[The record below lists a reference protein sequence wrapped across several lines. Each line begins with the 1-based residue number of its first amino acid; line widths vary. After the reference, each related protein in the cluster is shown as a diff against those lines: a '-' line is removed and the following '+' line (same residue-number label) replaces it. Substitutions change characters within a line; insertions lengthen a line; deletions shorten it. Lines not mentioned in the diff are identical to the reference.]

1 MTDNHRY
8 LEEMRR
14 QQAGGKVTV
23 YRNRAWILEAL
34 DEGITKRAIYAKLV
48 ESEGLIIG
56 YQAFAKHTQKLLAI
70 RDGKKPTK
78 RDPGPPNQSAAKA
91 DKSRNKNKQ
100 NTSVTEIKRYVHN
113 PVPNL
118 DELI

>member
-8 LEEMRR
+8 LEEIRR

-23 YRNRAWILEAL
+23 YRNRDWILAAL

-48 ESEGLIIG
+48 ESEGLTIG
-56 YQAFAKHTQKLLAI
+56 YQAFARHTQKLLAI
-70 RDGKKPTK
+70 RDGKKPNARRHNPSDQSTDTADRSSLK
-78 RDPGPPNQSAAKA
+78 DNQTAGM
-91 DKSRNKNKQ
+91 
-100 NTSVTEIKRYVHN
+100 TEIKRYVHN